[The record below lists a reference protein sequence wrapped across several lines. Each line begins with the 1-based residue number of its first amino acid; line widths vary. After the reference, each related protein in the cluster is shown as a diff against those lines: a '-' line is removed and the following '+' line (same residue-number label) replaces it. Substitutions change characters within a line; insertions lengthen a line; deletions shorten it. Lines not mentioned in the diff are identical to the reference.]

1 MCRIAGKIDR
11 SIPFETIR
19 QQVDHMCDLQ
29 RHGGP
34 DGEGRYVS
42 PEDQLVLGHRRLA
55 LIELSALGH
64 QPMHYRDRYVI
75 TFNGEI
81 YNYKELRTEL
91 KKEGYEF
98 HAHSDTEVV
107 LAAFARWN
115 TQGFSR
121 LQGMFAFALWD
132 RQEKELFLVRD
143 AAGIKPL
150 YYHLSDTGLEFAS
163 EIRAFSYSGH
173 RHVESKEWPV
183 LQLAYGHI
191 PEPVTTLSN
200 VRPLHKGCFLKYK
213 AATATTSLQS
223 FSFYT
228 FSEKITSRGQAV
240 SDTKNNFEKAVTGH
254 LLSDAPIGVFLS
266 GGVDSSIITNI
277 AAATQQEHLNTLS
290 LYFNEEAFSEKRYQD
305 ILIEKLQCRSSQHLL
320 VEQEFEASFATIL
333 DDMDMPSCDG
343 INTWFISKHAAKQ
356 GLKAVLS
363 GIGGDELFGGYPSFG
378 RIATAKKLQRLPDA
392 VLNAGKRNSNKR
404 VSRLAYLQLEGIK
417 GLYLFL
423 RGQFTP
429 IQIATQLGCTEK
441 EVWDT
446 LESTP
451 VFPVTDSL
459 APKNEASW
467 MEMNLYMQNQLLRDA
482 DVMSMAHG
490 LEIRVPFLDDTLI
503 RQTCSIAP
511 EVKYAGEHPK
521 QLLIDAFRTDLPD
534 AIFNRKKM
542 GFSFPFTEWLGN
554 SEYVKE
560 LMAGSEKNTQLNYQK
575 FRSGNLHWSNL
586 MSLILLRKRKA
597 A

>member
-1 MCRIAGKIDR
+1 MCRIAGKLDR
-11 SIPFETIR
+11 TISFETLR
-19 QQVDHMCDLQ
+19 QQVDDMCDLQ

-34 DGEGRYVS
+34 DGEGRFVS

-64 QPMHYRDRYVI
+64 QPMHYQDRYVI

-81 YNYKELRTEL
+81 YNYKELRNEL
-91 KKEGYEF
+91 LKDGYQF
-98 HAHSDTEVV
+98 HAHSDTEVI

-115 TQGFSR
+115 TQSFSK
-121 LQGMFAFALWD
+121 LKGMFAFALWD
-132 RQEKELFLVRD
+132 QQEKELYLVRD

-150 YYHLSDTGLEFAS
+150 YYHLSPGGIEFAS

-173 RHVESKEWPV
+173 RHIESKEWPV

-200 VRPLHKGCFLKYK
+200 VKPLHKGCFLKYK
-213 AATATTSLQS
+213 SSTAATSLQS

-228 FSEKITSRGQAV
+228 FSEKINNREQAI
-240 SDTKNNFEKAVTGH
+240 SETKDGFEKAVTSH

-266 GGVDSSIITNI
+266 GGIDSSIITNI
-277 AAATQQEHLNTLS
+277 AAETQKEHLNTLS
-290 LYFNEEAFSEKRYQD
+290 LYFNEAEFSEKQYQD
-305 ILIEKLQCRSSQHLL
+305 ILINKLQCKSLQHLL
-320 VEQEFEASFATIL
+320 VEQEFESSFAKIL

-378 RIATAKKLQRLPDA
+378 RIATAKKLQQLPDI
-392 VLNAGKRNSNKR
+392 VLNAGKRNPNKR

-429 IQIATQLGCTEK
+429 TQIASQLGCTEK
-441 EVWDT
+441 EVWDI

-451 VFPVTDSL
+451 IFPVTDNL
-459 APKNEASW
+459 DPKNEASW

-490 LEIRVPFLDDTLI
+490 LEIRVPFLDDDLI
-503 RQTCSIAP
+503 RKACSIAP
-511 EVKYAGEHPK
+511 GVKFGGALPK
-521 QLLIDAFRTDLPD
+521 QLLIDAFKSDLPD

-560 LMAGSEKNTQLNYQK
+560 LMSGSEKNTQLNYQK
-575 FRSGNLHWSNL
+575 FLSGNLHWSNL